1 MKTAASLI
9 QIDTT
14 HAQAHLSAET
24 IRQAEQ
30 DALAAIE
37 TLHTGSGAGNDFL
50 GWLTLPEE
58 MLERDLCK
66 RVQTVADRLR
76 HECLYIICIG
86 IGGSYLGG
94 KAVMEAL
101 GDHFSAHRQPELGRP
116 QVLFAGNNISSDY
129 LHDLMDL
136 VVDKPFGIVNISK
149 SGTTTEPAIAFRM
162 LSQYLVARDGQE
174 VAKRRIV
181 AITDKKRG
189 ALRRLADEQGYDTFV
204 IPDDVGGRFSV
215 LTPVGL
221 LPIALAGFDIEALLQ
236 GASDTALL
244 YRSTEHPLETPAV
257 QYAVTRQAAYRERAV
272 SEVLVAFEPRLSA
285 MGQWWM
291 QLFGESEGKEGKG
304 LLPLSLTYT
313 TDLHSMGQWIQ
324 QGPHNI
330 LETMI
335 VVDTPRD
342 TITIPT
348 DEQNLDGLNYLAG
361 ETMHYVN
368 EQAHLGTLL
377 AHEDGGVPVLQLQLP
392 QIDARTIGAFIYTM
406 EYAVAVSGYMMGINP
421 FDQPGVEDY
430 KRNMFALLAKPG
442 FESETKAMRQ
452 RLNK

>member
-1 MKTAASLI
+1 
-9 QIDTT
+9 
-14 HAQAHLSAET
+14 
-24 IRQAEQ
+24 
-30 DALAAIE
+30 
-37 TLHTGSGAGNDFL
+37 
-50 GWLTLPEE
+50 
-58 MLERDLCK
+58 
-66 RVQTVADRLR
+66 
-76 HECLYIICIG
+76 
-86 IGGSYLGG
+86 
-94 KAVMEAL
+94 
-101 GDHFSAHRQPELGRP
+101 
-116 QVLFAGNNISSDY
+116 
-129 LHDLMDL
+129 MDL

-162 LSQYLVARDGQE
+162 LSQYLVARDGRE

-204 IPDDVGGRFSV
+204 IPDNVGGRFSV

-236 GASDTALL
+236 GARETALL
-244 YRSTEHPLETPAV
+244 YSSTEHPLATPAV

-285 MGQWWM
+285 LGQWWM

-335 VVDTPRD
+335 VVDRPRD

-361 ETMHYVN
+361 ETMHHVN

>member
-1 MKTAASLI
+1 
-9 QIDTT
+9 
-14 HAQAHLSAET
+14 
-24 IRQAEQ
+24 
-30 DALAAIE
+30 
-37 TLHTGSGAGNDFL
+37 
-50 GWLTLPEE
+50 
-58 MLERDLCK
+58 
-66 RVQTVADRLR
+66 
-76 HECLYIICIG
+76 
-86 IGGSYLGG
+86 
-94 KAVMEAL
+94 MEAL
-101 GDHFSAHRQPELGRP
+101 GDHFSTHRKPELGHP

-129 LHDLMDL
+129 LHDLMNL

-204 IPDDVGGRFSV
+204 IPDNVGGRFSV

-272 SEVLVAFEPRLSA
+272 SEVLVAFELRLNA
-285 MGQWWM
+285 IGQWWM

>member
-1 MKTAASLI
+1 MKRATSLI

-14 HAQAHLSAET
+14 HAQAHLSPEA

-30 DALAAIE
+30 DALVAIQ
-37 TLHTGSGAGNDFL
+37 TLHTGSGAGSDFL

-66 RVQTVADRLR
+66 RVQAVADRLR
-76 HECLYIICIG
+76 QECLYIICIG

-94 KAVMEAL
+94 KAVIEAL
-101 GDHFSAHRQPELGRP
+101 GDHFSTHRKPELGRP
-116 QVLFAGNNISSDY
+116 QVLFAGNNISCDY

-174 VAKRRIV
+174 VAKQRIV

-204 IPDDVGGRFSV
+204 IPDNVGGRFSV

-236 GASDTALL
+236 GARDTALL
-244 YRSTEHPLETPAV
+244 YSSTEHPLETPAV
-257 QYAVTRQAAYRERAV
+257 QYAVTRQAASWECAV

-285 MGQWWM
+285 LGQWWM

-324 QGPHNI
+324 QGPRNI

-335 VVDTPRD
+335 VIDTPRD

-368 EQAHLGTLL
+368 EQAHIGTLL
-377 AHEDGGVPVLQLQLP
+377 AHEDGGVPVLQFQLP

-406 EYAVAVSGYMMGINP
+406 EYAVAISGYMMGINP

>member
-1 MKTAASLI
+1 MKRAASLI

-14 HAQAHLSAET
+14 HAQAHLSPET

-30 DALAAIE
+30 EALVAIQ
-37 TLHTGSGAGNDFL
+37 TLHTGSGAGSDFL

-58 MLERDLCK
+58 MLERDLYK
-66 RVQTVADRLR
+66 QIQAVADRLR
-76 HECLYIICIG
+76 QECLYIICIG

-94 KAVMEAL
+94 KAVIEAL
-101 GDHFSAHRQPELGRP
+101 GDHFSTHRKPELGYP

-204 IPDDVGGRFSV
+204 IPDNVGGRFSV

-236 GASDTALL
+236 GARDTAFL
-244 YRSTEHPLETPAV
+244 YSSTEQPLETPAV
-257 QYAVTRQAAYRERAV
+257 RYAVTRQAASWECAV
-272 SEVLVAFEPRLSA
+272 GEVLVAFEPRLSA
-285 MGQWWM
+285 LGQWWM

-324 QGPHNI
+324 QGPRNI

-377 AHEDGGVPVLQLQLP
+377 AHEDGGVPVMQLQLP

>member
-14 HAQAHLSAET
+14 HAQAHLSPET

-30 DALAAIE
+30 EALVAIQ
-37 TLHTGSGAGNDFL
+37 TLHTGSGAGSDFL

-58 MLERDLCK
+58 MLERDLYK
-66 RVQTVADRLR
+66 QVQAVADRLR
-76 HECLYIICIG
+76 QECLYIICIG

-94 KAVMEAL
+94 KAVIEAL
-101 GDHFSAHRQPELGRP
+101 GDHFSTHRKPELGHP

-204 IPDDVGGRFSV
+204 IPDNVGGRFSV

-236 GASDTALL
+236 GARDTALL
-244 YRSTEHPLETPAV
+244 YSSTKQPLETPSV
-257 QYAVTRQAAYRERAV
+257 QYAVTRQAASWECAV
-272 SEVLVAFEPRLSA
+272 GEVLVAFEPRLSA
-285 MGQWWM
+285 LGQWWM

-324 QGPHNI
+324 QGPRNI

>member
-1 MKTAASLI
+1 MKRAASLI

-14 HAQAHLSAET
+14 HAQAHLSPET

-30 DALAAIE
+30 EALAAIQ
-37 TLHTGSGAGNDFL
+37 TLHTGAGAGSDFL

-58 MLERDLCK
+58 MLERDLYK
-66 RVQTVADRLR
+66 QVQAVADRLR
-76 HECLYIICIG
+76 QECLYIICIG

-94 KAVMEAL
+94 KAVIEAL
-101 GDHFSAHRQPELGRP
+101 GDHFSTHRKPELEHP

-204 IPDDVGGRFSV
+204 IPDNVGGRFSV

-236 GASDTALL
+236 GARDTAFL
-244 YRSTEHPLETPAV
+244 YSSTEQPLETPAV
-257 QYAVTRQAAYRERAV
+257 QYAVTRQAASWECAV
-272 SEVLVAFEPRLSA
+272 GEVLVAFEPRLSA
-285 MGQWWM
+285 LGQWWM

-324 QGPHNI
+324 QGPRNI

-377 AHEDGGVPVLQLQLP
+377 AHEDGGVPVMQLQLP